1 MLFEILLSGSVY
13 AAPFAAQHKL
23 AAGAECAAAEIMMGA
38 YKVQPVLPQEPP
50 QTAPVPTPKSEG
62 RAPAVLLPKCE
73 QEPPKKR
80 RRRLSD
86 YPMG

>member
-1 MLFEILLSGSVY
+1 MLFEILLSGSVF
-13 AAPFAAQHKL
+13 AAPFAAQHKI
-23 AAGAECAAAEIMMGA
+23 AAAVECPAAEIMMGA
-38 YKVQPVLPQEPP
+38 FKAQPVLPPEPP
-50 QTAPVPTPKSEG
+50 KSAPIPQRESEG

>member
-1 MLFEILLSGSVY
+1 MLFEILLSGSVF
-13 AAPFAAQHKL
+13 AAPFAAQHKV
-23 AAGAECAAAEIMMGA
+23 AVAGECAAAEIMMGA
-38 YKVQPVLPQEPP
+38 YKVQPILPPEPP
-50 QTAPVPTPKSEG
+50 RAVPIPTPKSEG